1 METRILIID
10 DDPFICRQ
18 LEELFRAQNYVVD
31 SAHTGPDSLAL
42 LDEHDYSLVMVD
54 LKIPGTDGLNLT
66 REIKERW
73 PDVDVI
79 MITGYASIKG
89 AVEAIKLGAS
99 DYITKPFQNEEILL
113 ATEKV
118 LEKRRLLDE
127 INYLRGQLADRY
139 SFANMVSRN
148 PRMHEIFSQIEALA
162 QNDATTLLT
171 GESGTGKELCARAV
185 HFQGRRKSGKFV
197 PINCAAFPDTLLESE
212 LFGYERGAFTG
223 AVHDRIGKIETA
235 SGGTLFLDEIES
247 ISLNMQLKLLRVL
260 EEREIERLG
269 ANRRIKVNM
278 RVIAATNVNLEELV
292 AKGLMREDFYYRV
305 NVVPINL
312 PPLRDRIEDVP
323 LLVAEF
329 LRNSE
334 LARDKGIDRVS
345 NKALSQMMSYH
356 WPGNVRELGNVLER
370 SILRATGSMI
380 RDVDLP
386 GKEQRKPGDGSSR
399 RSMDYEVPLKEF
411 LRRAEKDYL
420 GHILR
425 KYRGG
430 INSSAK
436 HALVDAATLH
446 RKMKSYG
453 FRREEFRARNP
464 KADQPIFTITQ
475 PPQSTQH

>member
-10 DDPFICRQ
+10 DDPLICEQ
-18 LEELFRAQNYVVD
+18 LERLFRAQQYVVE
-31 SAHTGPDSLAL
+31 SATTAADAFDLLCQQDFSLAL
-42 LDEHDYSLVMVD
+42 VD
-54 LKIPGTDGLNLT
+54 LRIPGTDGLSLT
-66 REIKERW
+66 REVRNRW
-73 PDVDVI
+73 PDLDVI

-89 AVEAIKLGAS
+89 AVEAIKQGAS

-127 INYLRGQLADRY
+127 IHYLRGQLADRY

-148 PRMHEIFSQIEALA
+148 PRMHEIFSQIEMLA
-162 QNDATTLLT
+162 QSDATTLLT
-171 GESGTGKELCARAV
+171 GESGTGKELCARAI
-185 HFQGRRKSGKFV
+185 HFQGKRKAGKFV

-223 AVHDRIGKIETA
+223 AIHDRIGKVEL
-235 SGGTLFLDEIES
+235 SNGGTLFLDEIES

-269 ANRRIKVNM
+269 ANRRVKVNM
-278 RVIAATNVNLEELV
+278 RVIAATNVDLEALV
-292 AKGLMREDFYYRV
+292 ASGAMREDFYYRV
-305 NVVPINL
+305 NVVPIRI

-323 LLVAEF
+323 LLVGEF
-329 LRNSE
+329 LRNST
-334 LARDKGIDRVS
+334 LAKEKGINRVS
-345 NKALSQMMSYH
+345 NKALSGLMSYG

-370 SILRATGSMI
+370 SILKTNGPVI

-386 GKEQRKPGDGSSR
+386 GGGPERRATENTSR
-399 RSMDYEVPLKEF
+399 RAFDYEVPLKEF
-411 LRRAEKDYL
+411 LRRAEREYL
-420 GHILR
+420 GHVLR

-430 INSSAK
+430 ISSSAK

-453 FRREEFRARNP
+453 LKREEFRTRGSR
-464 KADQPIFTITQ
+464 ADQPIFNVSQ
-475 PPQSTQH
+475 PSTST

>member
-10 DDPFICRQ
+10 DDHFICRQ
-18 LEELFRAQNYVVD
+18 LEALFREQQHSVD
-31 SAHTGPDSLAL
+31 SANTGPEALAL
-42 LDEHDYSLVMVD
+42 LADHDYSLVLVD

-66 REIKERW
+66 REIRERW

-127 INYLRGQLADRY
+127 IKYLRGQLADRY

-162 QNDATTLLT
+162 QNDATVLLT
-171 GESGTGKELCARAV
+171 GESGTGKELCARAI
-185 HFQGRRKSGKFV
+185 HFQGRRKAGKFV

-223 AVHDRIGKIETA
+223 AVHDRVGKIELS

-247 ISLNMQLKLLRVL
+247 IALNMQLKLLRVL

-269 ANRRIKVNM
+269 GNRRVKVNM
-278 RVIAATNVNLEELV
+278 RVIAATNVNLEALV
-292 AKGLMREDFYYRV
+292 ASGQMREDFYYRV
-305 NVVPINL
+305 NVVPINI
-312 PPLRDRIEDVP
+312 PPLRERVEDVP

-334 LARDKGIDRVS
+334 LAREKGIDRVS
-345 NKALSQMMSYH
+345 NKALSQMMSYP

-370 SILRATGSMI
+370 SILRATGPMI

-386 GKEQRKPGDGSSR
+386 GRDARKGPEASAR
-399 RSMDYEVPLKEF
+399 RSLDYEVPLKEF

-420 GHILR
+420 GHVLR

-430 INSSAK
+430 INNSAK

-453 FRREEFRARNP
+453 FRREEFRARGP
-464 KADQPIFTITQ
+464 KADAPIFTLAQ